1 MASFQLHG
9 FGLEAAGAKCFPA
22 DYSNP
27 SANPPPF
34 QKYIY
39 GSIESGYPA
48 IVIFGTTDPD
58 GGLHAV
64 PVFGH
69 TLNQD
74 TWVPNADFSY
84 FKIGEGTIYIP
95 SESWLSMFIVHDD
108 NWGSN
113 YCIPR
118 HYLRPKPHPVPGQ
131 PAPAPEESVSQC
143 VAHVISTMPKEV
155 QLNPVR
161 AEIIGADYLFTIL
174 PQLPPDNNPWAQRL
188 ALYANAHMLVLRP
201 YLLDPA
207 EYTAHLEKVKDWK
220 GNAVRETLIR
230 DLRTNLTKERLWMIE
245 LSVPEL
251 FSANLRK
258 VGEVLVRAEL
268 LPAVDRDLGSF
279 VLARLP
285 GYFALLA
292 GGTPADPQYQFI
304 PSGTEGHVELIGCE
318 GDR

>member
-1 MASFQLHG
+1 
-9 FGLEAAGAKCFPA
+9 
-22 DYSNP
+22 
-27 SANPPPF
+27 
-34 QKYIY
+34 
-39 GSIESGYPA
+39 
-48 IVIFGTTDPD
+48 
-58 GGLHAV
+58 V
-64 PVFGH
+64 PLFGH

-74 TWVPNADFSY
+74 TWVPSADRSY
-84 FKIGEGTIYIP
+84 FKVGAGTKYIP
-95 SESWLSMFIVHDD
+95 SESWLSTFVGHDD

-118 HYLRPKPHPVPGQ
+118 QYLRPKQHPAPGHPVPT
-131 PAPAPEESVSQC
+131 PEEAASQC

-155 QLNPVR
+155 QLNPVA
-161 AEIIGADYLFTIL
+161 AEVIGADYLFTIL
-174 PQLPPDNNPWAQRL
+174 PQLPANNNPWAERL
-188 ALYANAHMLVLRP
+188 LVYATNHLLVLRP

-207 EYTAHLEKVKDWK
+207 EYTAHLAKVRDWQGK
-220 GNAVRETLIR
+220 PVRPELVSA
-230 DLRTNLTKERLWMIE
+230 LKAKLTKERLWMIE

-258 VGEVLVRAEL
+258 VGEVLVRAEV
-268 LPAVDRDLGSF
+268 LPKVDRDLASF

-318 GDR
+318 DEVRRNPHR